1 MHRRVSPAPRLV
13 AALVLLFPV
22 TAGAQ
27 SAAVDGFEMSRTAWG
42 VPDLQ
47 GVWTSATLTPLERP
61 TQRSDKIQLTE
72 EELAE
77 LERQSAERRVA
88 RDGKSDPGSVGGY
101 NQVWLDAGTRM
112 VRNRQTAL
120 IVDPPDGRIPWLP
133 AAGTQS
139 EQERARY
146 GVGPFETY
154 LDLDTGE
161 RCITDGLPNM
171 VPLQPY
177 NMNMQIFQVPGVV
190 VMLHEMYHEL
200 RVIPM
205 DDRPL
210 TGIPQ
215 WTGEARGR
223 WEDDTLVVE
232 TANFADKTDRFWS
245 APWRKARP
253 SLRLVE
259 RFTRVGP
266 EAIDYTFTLE
276 DPRAFSRVW
285 TAAAPMTTD
294 HESRGVTSGPLWE
307 YACHEG
313 NHAMINILA
322 GARQEEAA
330 AKREEIR

>member
-1 MHRRVSPAPRLV
+1 MHHRMSTSVHLAVALFMLYPTVATGQSGAVEDWEMPR
-13 AALVLLFPV
+13 
-22 TAGAQ
+22 T
-27 SAAVDGFEMSRTAWG
+27 SWG
-42 VPDLQ
+42 EPDLQ

-61 TQRSDKIQLTE
+61 GPRSDTAELTDE
-72 EELAE
+72 RIAE
-77 LERQSAERRVA
+77 LERQSAVSRAES
-88 RDGKSDPGSVGGY
+88 DGKAQPGSVGGY
-101 NQVWLDAGTRM
+101 NRVWLDAGTRM
-112 VRNRQTAL
+112 TSSRRAAL
-120 IVDPPDGRIPWLP
+120 IVDPPDGKIPWKP
-133 AAGTQS
+133 VARADNDR
-139 EQERARY
+139 ERGRY

-177 NMNMQIFQVPGVV
+177 NMNMQIFQVPGAV

-210 TGIPQ
+210 TGIRQ

-232 TANFADKTDRFWS
+232 TVNFVDKVDRFWS

-253 SLRLVE
+253 SLRLLE

-266 EAIDYTFTLE
+266 DAIDYTFSLE
-276 DPRAFSRVW
+276 DPQVFTRAW

-294 HESRGVTSGPLWE
+294 QESRGVTSGPIWE

-322 GARQEEAA
+322 GARAAETA
-330 AKREEIR
+330 AKRRR